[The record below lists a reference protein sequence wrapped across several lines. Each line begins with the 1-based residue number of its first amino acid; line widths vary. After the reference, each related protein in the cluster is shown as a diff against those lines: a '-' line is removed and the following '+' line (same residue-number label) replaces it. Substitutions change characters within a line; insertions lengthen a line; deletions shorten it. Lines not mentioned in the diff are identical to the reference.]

1 MSQGI
6 DTILLISNY
15 QMLLYCPTHAS
26 KPRVLIR
33 YAYFILRQ
41 EQLQLLPFERVN
53 QLRLNNYYLIMGKS
67 QQFQLCLV
75 QTRYLSKLFLRL
87 LFESVLL
94 EILVHLMQRTN
105 RQITYFDWAVAIV
118 QNFHFCFS
126 LGLFKSYFLLGLL
139 NQEHGMFCLRIIL
152 INSIKSLILVSL
164 FLI

>member
-26 KPRVLIR
+26 KPTVLIR

-41 EQLQLLPFERVN
+41 EQQQLLPFERVN
-53 QLRLNNYYLIMGKS
+53 QLRLKNYYLIMEKS
-67 QQFQLCLV
+67 QHFQLCLAS
-75 QTRYLSKLFLRL
+75 TRYLSKLFLRL

-105 RQITYFDWAVAIV
+105 RQITYFDWAGVIV
-118 QNFHFCFS
+118 QDFHFCFS
-126 LGLFKSYFLLGLL
+126 LDLFKSYFLLGLL
-139 NQEHGMFCLRIIL
+139 NLEHGMFCLRIIL

-164 FLI
+164 FLV